1 MIYFLYL
8 SFSFNQN
15 LSQQNLLEQFLIK
28 KSDDPDT
35 DQSNG
40 AEGQIFYLKMKGD
53 YLRYKAEVASN
64 PSKDG

>member
-53 YLRYKAEVASN
+53 YLRYKAEVASS